1 MGYKSK
7 TKALAALGFDEK
19 KIEIRKV
26 YGRPNNRRSWK
37 EVRILVQGAIIF
49 IFICINFLV

>member
-7 TKALAALGFDEK
+7 TEALAALGFDEK

-49 IFICINFLV
+49 ICINFLV